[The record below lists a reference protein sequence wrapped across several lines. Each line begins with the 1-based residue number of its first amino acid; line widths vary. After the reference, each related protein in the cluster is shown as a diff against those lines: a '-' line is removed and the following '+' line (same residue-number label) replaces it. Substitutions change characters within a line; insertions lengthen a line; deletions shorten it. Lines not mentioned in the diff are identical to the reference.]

1 VQLIVAVGRWQVG
14 FMEVPSMADDLKNR
28 GAQDRKRVNV
38 HEDHEVRY
46 WTEKFGVSKERLVK
60 AVEKAGVSAEAV
72 ARELGKT
79 P

>member
-1 VQLIVAVGRWQVG
+1 
-14 FMEVPSMADDLKNR
+14 MADDLKNR
-28 GAQDRKRVNV
+28 GAQDRTRVNI

-46 WTEKFGVSKERLVK
+46 WTEKWDVSKEQLAE
-60 AVEKAGVSAEAV
+60 AVQKAGVSVEAV

>member
-1 VQLIVAVGRWQVG
+1 MQLVMTPGRLPLG
-14 FMEVPSMADDLKNR
+14 FMEVAIMADDLKNR
-28 GAQDRKRVNV
+28 GAQDRTRVNI

-46 WTEKFGVSKERLVK
+46 WTEKWDVSKEQLAE
-60 AVEKAGVSAEAV
+60 AVQKAGVSVEAV